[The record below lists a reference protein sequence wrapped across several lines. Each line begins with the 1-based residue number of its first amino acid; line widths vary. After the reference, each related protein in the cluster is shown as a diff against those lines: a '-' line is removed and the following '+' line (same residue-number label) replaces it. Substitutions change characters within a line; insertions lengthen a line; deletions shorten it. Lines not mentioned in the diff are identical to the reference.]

1 MNRFAQTNVRVAF
14 WTLALVMLIA
24 VWGNGTAHLRAQP
37 PAARSVGD
45 LQSPAEG
52 TPAEPDTDKQAA
64 DQRPESLGEMVFLNT
79 NLFGLAFYVVLA
91 LFSIA
96 AMAVTLER
104 VVHLRRGR
112 VMPGKFVRGLR
123 NLISRKEDTL
133 ENLRSLSESSPSPV
147 ASILRAG
154 VLRAGRPLPEVE
166 KAMEDAAVREMAAM
180 RSRNRPLSVVGSI
193 APLVGLLGTVVGM
206 IFAFRNAS
214 LAGLGKAE
222 LLAEGIYLA
231 LMTTAAGLTIA
242 IPSLLL
248 VAWFNTLVE
257 KYMRDIDET
266 LLETMPSFARMEN

>member
-24 VWGNGTAHLRAQP
+24 VWGHGTAHLRAQP

-79 NLFGLAFYVVLA
+79 NWFGLAFYVVLA

-112 VMPGKFVRGLR
+112 VMPGKFVRSLR